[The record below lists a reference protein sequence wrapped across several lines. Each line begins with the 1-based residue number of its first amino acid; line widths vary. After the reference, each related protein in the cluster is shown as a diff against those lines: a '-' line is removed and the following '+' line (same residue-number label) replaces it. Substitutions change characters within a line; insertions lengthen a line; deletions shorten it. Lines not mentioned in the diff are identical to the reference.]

1 MKVQTFHFLDYIYR
15 LSNKVSFWIKPR
27 KLQKRVD
34 TYPLLSSDGY
44 AMHCQ
49 TSIGRD
55 LDIDSLQGVIAG
67 LREGSSFYVPGRF
80 VNQLSEIL
88 PQKPVTLKSLVIGDD
103 DITPDPA
110 VLELLRSRIE
120 IISSVNLINIS
131 EGVRA
136 IPLGLESP
144 SYRSGGKLSD
154 FRKPPK
160 QVSKLRKFNFLVSWN
175 QETNPLKRLEA
186 MEAFEQVKNSL
197 IFKKRITS
205 QTVHN
210 LMRKTL
216 FVPCPRGNGLDT
228 HRIWEAL
235 YLGAIPV
242 VLNSDRF
249 AALEGWPILFI
260 EEWKEI
266 IEKSREELEAAYDAL
281 KIPYGELLNKSIEI
295 YQGIT

>member
-1 MKVQTFHFLDYIYR
+1 MQ
-15 LSNKVSFWIKPR
+15 N
-27 KLQKRVD
+27 RVD

-55 LDIDSLQGVIAG
+55 LDMGALPGVIAG
-67 LREGSSFYVPGRF
+67 LRMDSSLYVPGRF
-80 VNQLSEIL
+80 ANQLSEVL
-88 PQKPVTLKSLVIGDD
+88 PQIPVRLKSLIIGDD

-110 VLELLRSRIE
+110 ALKLLKSRIE
-120 IISSVNLINIS
+120 SIYSVNLIKNS
-131 EGVRA
+131 EGIYS

-154 FRKPPK
+154 FRNRP
-160 QVSKLRKFNFLVSWN
+160 QQISKLREFNFFVSWN
-175 QETNPLKRLEA
+175 KETNPLKRSEA
-186 MEAFEQVKNSL
+186 MKAFEQVTNSL
-197 IFKKRITS
+197 VFKKRITA
-205 QTVHN
+205 QTVHK

-228 HRIWEAL
+228 HRIWEAI

-260 EEWKEI
+260 EDWNEI
-266 IEKSREELEAAYDAL
+266 IEKSREELVARYEGL
-281 KIPYGELLNKSIEI
+281 QIPYEKLIKKSMEI
-295 YQGIT
+295 YQEIA

>member
-1 MKVQTFHFLDYIYR
+1 M
-15 LSNKVSFWIKPR
+15 
-27 KLQKRVD
+27 QKRVD

-88 PQKPVTLKSLVIGDD
+88 PQIPVTLKSLVIGDD

-120 IISSVNLINIS
+120 IIFSVNLINIS

-154 FRKPPK
+154 FRKRPK
-160 QVSKLRKFNFLVSWN
+160 QVSKIRKFNFLVSWN

-186 MEAFEQVKNSL
+186 MKAFEQVENSL
-197 IFKKRITS
+197 IFKGRITS
-205 QTVHN
+205 QTVHK

-235 YLGAIPV
+235 YLGAVPV

-249 AALEGWPILFI
+249 TALDGWPVLFI
-260 EEWKEI
+260 EEWKDI

-281 KIPYGELLNKSIEI
+281 KIPYDELLIKSLDI
-295 YQGIT
+295 YQDIT

>member
-1 MKVQTFHFLDYIYR
+1 MFHFLDYFYR
-15 LSNKVSFWIKPR
+15 LSNRVSFWIKPR
-27 KLQKRVD
+27 ELQNRVD

-55 LDIDSLQGVIAG
+55 LDMGALPGVIAG
-67 LREGSSFYVPGRF
+67 LRINSSLYVPGRF
-80 VNQLSEIL
+80 ANQLSEVL
-88 PQKPVTLKSLVIGDD
+88 PQIPVTLKSLVIGDD

-110 VLELLRSRIE
+110 AIKLLKSRIE
-120 IISSVNLINIS
+120 CIYSVNLIKNS
-131 EGVRA
+131 EGICS

-154 FRKPPK
+154 FRNRP
-160 QVSKLRKFNFLVSWN
+160 QQISKLREFNFFVSWN
-175 QETNPLKRLEA
+175 QETNPLKRSEA
-186 MEAFEQVKNSL
+186 MKAFEQVTNSL
-197 IFKKRITS
+197 VFKKRITA
-205 QTVHN
+205 QTVHK
-210 LMRKTL
+210 LMRRTL

-228 HRIWEAL
+228 HRIWEAI

-260 EEWKEI
+260 EDWKEI
-266 IEKSREELEAAYDAL
+266 IEKSREELVSRYEGL
-281 KIPYGELLNKSIEI
+281 QTPYEELIKKSMEI
-295 YQGIT
+295 YQGIA